1 MGHIKL
7 RYMLE
12 QLDREIKQDCLTHLV
27 NLLHQVESFYCL
39 SLLLQS
45 MEPAVLNPV
54 NRQTPK
60 STVLNAVFPSV
71 FICRHLW
78 ENLTGRVN
86 QQETIS

>member
-27 NLLHQVESFYCL
+27 NLLHEVESFYCL

-45 MEPAVLNPV
+45 MEPAVLNAV
-54 NRQTPK
+54 N
-60 STVLNAVFPSV
+60 
-71 FICRHLW
+71 
-78 ENLTGRVN
+78 G
-86 QQETIS
+86 